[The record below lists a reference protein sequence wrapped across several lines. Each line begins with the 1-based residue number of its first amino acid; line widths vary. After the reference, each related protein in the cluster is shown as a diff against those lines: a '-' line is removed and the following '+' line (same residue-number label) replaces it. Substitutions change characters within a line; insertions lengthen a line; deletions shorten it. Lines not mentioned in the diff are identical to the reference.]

1 MKIKYVVALI
11 ALGGISVLNGCNDDL
26 TLVGSTIQPQGDRN
40 TVYTDTFRMTAS
52 TVKRDSLYAKTTKS
66 LLGDI
71 YDPLYGH
78 LKSDY
83 LCQFYCAENYRFP
96 HKPHQ
101 GVIDSVKLKVRFSL
115 WKGDGHALMR
125 ARVYA
130 INKPLEKS
138 YYTNLNP
145 ADYSDMQNAL
155 GTRVYTAFGCFSDS
169 FSIPGT
175 KDPTTGREIRVP
187 RYSLNIALPKELG
200 TKFYNETVNNPSS
213 FATQEAFNR
222 FFPGLY
228 ITTDYGSGN
237 ILDISNTQLY
247 LYYQRPKSSKNDTL
261 VRDSVMFQVTKEV
274 IQHTRFQNTDEEKLL
289 APNDQYAFIKTPAGI
304 YPRLVIP
311 SRKIAQIIKD
321 RFTNSLM
328 FSLKYEPQENW
339 KYAISPPPYLMLMPE
354 DSLRTFFENR
364 NLENNVTTFLST
376 DNIHQSTEFG
386 YNATTRTYHFRNI
399 INLLN
404 VHIKEKPDEDLRL
417 LVVPVERD
425 VAATVNSYG
434 NPTGYYTRAIHNYL
448 MLSGIK
454 IPIDEE
460 HMKLIVVSSK
470 YTGK

>member
-101 GVIDSVKLKVRFSL
+101 GVIDSVKLKIRFFF

-125 ARVYA
+125 AQVYA
-130 INKPLEKS
+130 VNKPLEKN

-155 GTRVYTAFGCFSDS
+155 GTQVYTAFGCFSDS
-169 FSIPGT
+169 FPTGQS
-175 KDPTTGREIRVP
+175 DPETRKEIKIP

-200 TKFYNETVNNPSS
+200 AKFYNETVNNPSS
-213 FATQEAFNR
+213 FATQDAFNR

-237 ILDISNTQLY
+237 ILDVSDTQLY

-289 APNDQYAFIKTPAGI
+289 VPNDQYAFVKTPAGI

-311 SRKIAQIIKD
+311 SREIAKTIKD
-321 RFTNSLM
+321 RFTNNLM
-328 FSLKYEPQENW
+328 FSLKYEPQDNW
-339 KYAISPPPYLMLMPE
+339 KYAMSPPPHLMLMPE

-376 DNIHQSTEFG
+376 DNIMGERG
-386 YNATTRTYHFRNI
+386 YDATTRTYYFRNI

-417 LVVPVERD
+417 LLVPVERD
-425 VAATVNSYG
+425 VAAATDQYG
-434 NPTGYYTRAIHNYL
+434 KVTGYYTRAIHNYL
-448 MLSGIK
+448 MLSGVK
-454 IPIDEE
+454 FPIDQE
-460 HMKLIVVSSK
+460 HMKIIVLSSK
-470 YTGK
+470 YTDK

>member
-1 MKIKYVVALI
+1 MKIKYAVSFLL
-11 ALGGISVLNGCNDDL
+11 LGGISLFSGCNDDL
-26 TLVGSTIQPQGDRN
+26 TLVGSTIQPQSDRN
-40 TVYTDTFRMTAS
+40 TVYIDTFQIKAS

-66 LLGDI
+66 LLGEI

-83 LCQFYCAENYRFP
+83 LCQFYCAENYQFP
-96 HKPHQ
+96 HKPHK
-101 GVIDSVKLKVRFSL
+101 GVIDSVKLKIRFSF

-130 INKPLEKS
+130 VNKPLEKNH
-138 YYTNLNP
+138 YTNLNP

-155 GTRVYTAFGCFSDS
+155 GTQVYTAFGCFSDS

-175 KDPTTGREIRVP
+175 RDPKTRKEIRIAK
-187 RYSLNIALPKELG
+187 YSLNIALPKELG
-200 TKFYNETVNNPSS
+200 ARFYNETVNNPSS
-213 FATQEAFNR
+213 FATQDAFNR

-228 ITTDYGSGN
+228 IMTDYGSGN
-237 ILDISNTQLY
+237 ILDVSDTQLY
-247 LYYQRPKSSKNDTL
+247 FYYQRPKSSKNDTL
-261 VRDSVMFQVTKEV
+261 IRDSVMFQVTKEV

-289 APNDQYAFIKTPAGI
+289 EPNDQYAFVKTPAGI

-311 SRKIAQIIKD
+311 TREIAKTIKD

-339 KYAISPPPYLMLMPE
+339 KYAVSPPPHLMLMPE

-364 NLENNVTTFLST
+364 SLENNVTTFLST
-376 DNIHQSTEFG
+376 DNLIGEHG

-399 INLLN
+399 ISLLN

-425 VAATVNSYG
+425 AAATTDGYG

-454 IPIDEE
+454 IPIDQK
-460 HMKLIVVSSK
+460 HMKIVVLSSK
-470 YTGK
+470 YHTGK